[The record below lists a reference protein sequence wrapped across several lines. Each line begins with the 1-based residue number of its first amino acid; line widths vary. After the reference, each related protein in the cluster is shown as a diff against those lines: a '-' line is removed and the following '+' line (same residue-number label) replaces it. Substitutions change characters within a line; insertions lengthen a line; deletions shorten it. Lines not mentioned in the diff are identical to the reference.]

1 MKIFRREGGGGVDQ
15 LRKNCFLDVIKMKRI
30 ISLTKIDI
38 IHKNTINIDNYNDNN
53 YDNNKNNK
61 SKEGN
66 DKNNNDDNDKN
77 NNHTIDNNNNNNNKN
92 NDNSNHD
99 KYNNN
104 DWTQRLIQLQQWTDN
119 DINNKKIDLIFFSPS
134 FISLS
139 YILRSIHHFPKITSS
154 YVHFLI

>member
-1 MKIFRREGGGGVDQ
+1 
-15 LRKNCFLDVIKMKRI
+15 MKRI

-77 NNHTIDNNNNNNNKN
+77 NNHTIDHNNNKKN